1 MKKKLITWFATL
13 LLPIL
18 CTGCQLMPEEEMYQE
33 PPVLYSH
40 ETKEYHQETVVR
52 GDLTLG
58 TTVTCTYMAAKQ
70 EQLGFTIGGEYI
82 DQIYVSEG
90 QQVQKGELLA
100 ELVYDNLKEE
110 ILEMEYECKVLS
122 LQKEHLLENIKL
134 DQQIEEPE
142 SVAERYAK
150 QLQEAEDA
158 IYVAELRL
166 DELKKDLQQRQI
178 YAGMDG
184 TAVYVKKIKDG
195 SRSTGGEN
203 IITIADIDTNVFLV
217 EGEEAQYFTPGM
229 HTTVKCGKNLY
240 EVDVV
245 EAAELGLAES
255 QKDHALTAYLRL
267 SQPDPT
273 LEDGK
278 KGKIEVILETR
289 SDVLYVP
296 KGAVKTADGKK
307 LVYTLDE
314 NGLRV
319 MQNVEV
325 GLKTDEYIEIISGL
339 KEGDPII
346 IG

>member
-1 MKKKLITWFATL
+1 MRKKFIAWFCTL

-18 CTGCQLMPEEEMYQE
+18 CTGCQLVPEEEMYQE
-33 PPVLYSH
+33 PPVLYSY
-40 ETKEYHQETVVR
+40 ETKEYVKEKVVR
-52 GDLTLG
+52 GELVLK
-58 TTVTCTYMAAKQ
+58 TTVNCTYMAAKQ
-70 EQLGFTIGGEYI
+70 EQLGFELGGEYI

-90 QQVQKGELLA
+90 QQVQKGDLLA

-110 ILEMEYECKVLS
+110 ILAMEYECERLR
-122 LQKEHLLENIKL
+122 LQKEHLLENISL
-134 DQQIEEPE
+134 DQQIEDFDLVE
-142 SVAERYAK
+142 SRYAK
-150 QLQEAEDA
+150 ELQEAEDT

-166 DELKKDLQQRQI
+166 EELKTDLQKRQI

-184 TAVYVKKIKDG
+184 TVIQVKRIKEG
-195 SRSTGGEN
+195 ARSTSGE
-203 IITIADIDTNVFLV
+203 IVITNADIDTNVFMV
-217 EGEEAQYFTPGM
+217 EGEEARYFTPGM
-229 HTTVKCGKNLY
+229 HTTVKCGKNMY
-240 EVDVV
+240 EVVV
-245 EAAELGLAES
+245 AEAAELGLTEY
-255 QKDHALTAYLRL
+255 QQDNELVAYLRL
-267 SQPDPT
+267 NQPDPT

-307 LVYTLDE
+307 LVYMLDE

-319 MQNVEV
+319 MQNVEI

-339 KEGDPII
+339 EEGDSII